1 MLLSDDDHG
10 KLLPVPWVQIDT
22 AVENTHVD
30 GPLYIKTLFDRT
42 EYRVLLTNLRYVWYE
57 FGDITSITQRAS
69 SYRLDIESEDQI
81 ESLTDSLRQCFQQQ
95 ENCRF
100 RLSKDGQMIIE
111 YKDTRKGFVSL
122 SWNFHCLPLES
133 AMLNDN
139 QAYFDGPTVL
149 YKHFI
154 LPMVALTE
162 SNWLNP
168 SVIKEESISASSPPS
183 LEDAERDQDTWLTQ
197 LSLVTEIVPDDDST
211 SANDGQEREQKESP
225 IKHDFLGTSDPAKKL
240 TDPDKELERRLKLES
255 DLTKKR
261 GLKKKKRRLF

>member
-10 KLLPVPWVQIDT
+10 KLLPVPWIQIDT
-22 AVENTHVD
+22 AIENTHMD

-69 SYRLDIESEDQI
+69 SYQLDIDSEDQI

-100 RLSKDGQMIIE
+100 ELSKDGQMIIE
-111 YKDTRKGFVSL
+111 YKDTSKGFASL
-122 SWNFHCLPLES
+122 SWTFHCLPLES
-133 AMLNDN
+133 AILNDN
-139 QAYFDGPTVL
+139 SAYLDGPAVL

-154 LPMVALTE
+154 LPVVAMTE
-162 SNWLNP
+162 SNWLNRT
-168 SVIKEESISASSPPS
+168 VTKEESSTPS
-183 LEDAERDQDTWLTQ
+183 LEDSGRDQDTWLTQ
-197 LSLVTEIVPDDDST
+197 LSLVTELVQDDDNT
-211 SANDGQEREQKESP
+211 SAHDGEEREQKESP
-225 IKHDFLGTSDPAKKL
+225 IKHDSLTTSDPAKKL

-255 DLTKKR
+255 DLMKKR